1 MAKVLIVED
10 EKEIIE
16 VIADLMTSEH
26 HISESSM
33 NGADALALLQH
44 SEFDLI
50 ILDWCLPGKAGID
63 VLREFRQS
71 GGRTPIIFL
80 TGRSGMDDKEIGFF
94 TGADDYLSKPF
105 EVRELR
111 ARVRALLRRSSDFQD
126 NIIEYKHLKMNLRN
140 HSVLVSG
147 KDVELKVREFA
158 LLELLLRNRG
168 QVFTLDALI
177 SRVWESDQDVS
188 YDAVRQCVTRIR
200 KKIDMDES
208 SSIIKTIAG
217 LGYKIGD

>member
-1 MAKVLIVED
+1 MSKILIVED
-10 EKEIIE
+10 ENEIAE
-16 VIADLMTSEH
+16 VIADLLESEH
-26 HISESSM
+26 HIFERSA
-33 NGADALALLQH
+33 NGADALALLKH
-44 SEFDLI
+44 SEYDLV
-50 ILDWCLPGKAGID
+50 ILDWCLPEKSGID

-80 TGRSGMDDKEIGFF
+80 TGRNAMDDKEIGFF

-105 EVRELR
+105 DVRELR

-126 NIIEYKHLKMNLRN
+126 NVIEFKTLKMNLRN
-140 HSVLVSG
+140 HSVSVSG
-147 KDVELKVREFA
+147 KEVELKVREFA

-168 QVFTLDALI
+168 QVFTLDSLI

-200 KKIDMDES
+200 KKIDEDAS

-217 LGYKIGD
+217 LGYKIEN